1 MRVPSWSIPVAQW
14 LRNHNLLYARWV
26 RIYEADTSAVSPQRP
41 TVDVEIFEA
50 KDQDIRRLAAMVS
63 SSPEAWLGRQ
73 TRGSVCLIAR
83 SGTTYRGYLWITRG
97 THLVREVNHVVNVS
111 RDPSGAYIHN
121 VFVMPDSRRLG
132 IFGALVAAAKQW
144 AEARGLS
151 RLYTTIARDNEA
163 SERAH
168 RAAGFRTVAGS
179 VTVLRVGNHEWKRVS
194 RPKGT
199 HVVDLL
205 E

>member
-1 MRVPSWSIPVAQW
+1 MHVPSWSIPVAQW

-50 KDQDIRRLAAMVS
+50 KDEDIRRLAAMVS

-97 THLVREVNHVVNVS
+97 THLVPGR
-111 RDPSGAYIHN
+111 SG
-121 VFVMPDSRRLG
+121 DRS
-132 IFGALVAAAKQW
+132 
-144 AEARGLS
+144 
-151 RLYTTIARDNEA
+151 
-163 SERAH
+163 
-168 RAAGFRTVAGS
+168 GFRDAE
-179 VTVLRVGNHEWKRVS
+179 N
-194 RPKGT
+194 
-199 HVVDLL
+199 
-205 E
+205 